1 MSVCSQC
8 GAAIAPTDPSCRM
21 CGWAVAEYAA
31 PNGHGHEHA
40 AGAPLFA
47 AQANASDDGW
57 LGAWVVPGGRLDL
70 APDANVFLEAAREED
85 APLRRLIVRA
95 SEPDASGVTEREYVL
110 NGRDVAIGRS
120 PGCDISLP
128 DDQLASRR
136 HALLRFLDGH
146 YSVID
151 LGSSNGT
158 AVNGHDIREDTRIF
172 AGDHIK
178 VGTHD
183 ILVSSEPAS
192 VNAAV
197 PASDPAGVHP
207 LAAPNTSPEIP
218 AIVPP
223 SSVTTPPFL
232 PKLDNH
238 EWADLGE
245 SAASIEPVAAPQDFA
260 ASSSSA
266 RSRTDT
272 GELESLHTRLN
283 EISAVLAQRAEDD
296 SRRAKQLQSRLREA
310 RSTLARALA
319 AQPDPAS
326 VAPPERLGE
335 LIDVAGQAAEN
346 PYHLDYVT
354 RLAGRSREIAD
365 ALRAL
370 DAAAPYQ
377 TLLLTLRALLEDLNK
392 HDL

>member
-21 CGWAVAEYAA
+21 CGWAVAEYAE
-31 PNGHGHEHA
+31 PNGHA
-40 AGAPLFA
+40 AAAPLFA
-47 AQANASDDGW
+47 ARANASDDGW
-57 LGAWVVPGGRLDL
+57 LGAWVVPGGRLDV
-70 APDANVFLEAAREED
+70 APDASVFPEAAREEN

-95 SEPDASGVTEREYVL
+95 SEPDASGVTEREYIL
-110 NGRDVAIGRS
+110 DGRDVAIGRS

-192 VNAAV
+192 DNAAM

-207 LAAPNTSPEIP
+207 LAAPNTNPELPAVIP
-218 AIVPP
+218 PAP
-223 SSVTTPPFL
+223 VTTPSFL
-232 PKLDNH
+232 PALETFARPDFV
-238 EWADLGE
+238 EAPTGPD
-245 SAASIEPVAAPQDFA
+245 PVAIQPDLAAGPAP
-260 ASSSSA
+260 A
-266 RSRTDT
+266 RTTTDT

-283 EISAVLAQRAEDD
+283 EIGAVLAQRAEED

-326 VAPPERLGE
+326 VATPERLGE
-335 LIDVAGQAAEN
+335 LIDVAGQTAEN

-354 RLAGRSREIAD
+354 KLAGRSREIAD
-365 ALRAL
+365 ALRTL
-370 DAAAPYQ
+370 DAATPYQ
-377 TLLLTLRALLEDLNK
+377 GLLLTLRALLEDLNT
-392 HDL
+392 HDS

>member
-8 GAAIAPTDPSCRM
+8 GATLAPTDPSCRM

-31 PNGHGHEHA
+31 PNGHA
-40 AGAPLFA
+40 AAAPLFA
-47 AQANASDDGW
+47 AQPNASDDGW

-95 SEPDASGVTEREYVL
+95 SEPDASGVTEREFVL
-110 NGRDVAIGRS
+110 DGRDVAIGRS

-207 LAAPNTSPEIP
+207 LAAPNTNPEIP
-218 AIVPP
+218 VVAPP
-223 SSVTTPPFL
+223 TPTPAPVTTPPFL
-232 PKLDNH
+232 PDLENN
-238 EWADLGE
+238 EWANLGE
-245 SAASIEPVAAPQDFA
+245 SVAAPEPVALPQDFA
-260 ASSSSA
+260 AGPAPA
-266 RSRTDT
+266 RTRTDT

-283 EISAVLAQRAEDD
+283 EIGAVLAQRAEDD

-319 AQPDPAS
+319 AQPDPTS
-326 VAPPERLGE
+326 VATPERLGE

-354 RLAGRSREIAD
+354 KLAGRSREIAD
-365 ALRAL
+365 ALRTL

-377 TLLLTLRALLEDLNK
+377 SLLLTLRALLEDLNT

>member
-8 GAAIAPTDPSCRM
+8 GAALAPTDPSCRR

-31 PNGHGHEHA
+31 PNGHA
-40 AGAPLFA
+40 AAAPLFA

-95 SEPDASGVTEREYVL
+95 SEPDASGVTEREYIL
-110 NGRDVAIGRS
+110 DGRDVAIGRS

-136 HALLRFLDGH
+136 HALLRFFDGH

-183 ILVSSEPAS
+183 ILVSSEQAS
-192 VNAAV
+192 VNAAM

-207 LAAPNTSPEIP
+207 LAAPNTNPEIP
-218 AIVPP
+218 AIIQPEP
-223 SSVTTPPFL
+223 VTTPPFL
-232 PKLDNH
+232 PALEQD
-238 EWADLGE
+238 EQPAPVE
-245 SAASIEPVAAPQDFA
+245 AQAAPDPVALPQAFA
-260 ASSSSA
+260 ASPAPA
-266 RSRTDT
+266 RMTTDT

-283 EISAVLAQRAEDD
+283 EIGAVLTQRAEED

-326 VAPPERLGE
+326 VATPERLGE

-354 RLAGRSREIAD
+354 KLAGRSREIAD
-365 ALRAL
+365 ALRTL

-377 TLLLTLRALLEDLNK
+377 SLLLTLRALLEDLNTQ
-392 HDL
+392 DL

>member
-1 MSVCSQC
+1 
-8 GAAIAPTDPSCRM
+8 M
-21 CGWAVAEYAA
+21 CGWAVAEYAV
-31 PNGHGHEHA
+31 PNGHA
-40 AGAPLFA
+40 AVGPLFA
-47 AQANASDDGW
+47 AQANTSDDGW

-95 SEPDASGVTEREYVL
+95 SEPDASGVTEREYIL
-110 NGRDVAIGRS
+110 DGRDVAIGRS

-183 ILVSSEPAS
+183 ILVSSEQAS
-192 VNAAV
+192 VNAAM

-207 LAAPNTSPEIP
+207 LAAPNTNPEIP
-218 AIVPP
+218 AIIQPEP
-223 SSVTTPPFL
+223 VTTPPFL
-232 PKLDNH
+232 PALEQNEQPVPVD
-238 EWADLGE
+238 AP
-245 SAASIEPVAAPQDFA
+245 AAPDPVALPQAFA
-260 ASSSSA
+260 AGPAPA
-266 RSRTDT
+266 RMTTDT

-283 EISAVLAQRAEDD
+283 EIGAVLTQRAEED

-326 VAPPERLGE
+326 VATPERLGE

-346 PYHLDYVT
+346 QYHLDYVT
-354 RLAGRSREIAD
+354 KLAGRSREIAD
-365 ALRAL
+365 ALRTL

-377 TLLLTLRALLEDLNK
+377 NLLLTLRALLEDLNTQ
-392 HDL
+392 DR

>member
-8 GAAIAPTDPSCRM
+8 GAALAPTDPSCRM

-31 PNGHGHEHA
+31 PNGHA
-40 AGAPLFA
+40 AMGPLFA
-47 AQANASDDGW
+47 AQANTSDDGW

-70 APDANVFLEAAREED
+70 APDANVFLEAARDED

-95 SEPDASGVTEREYVL
+95 SEPDASGVTEREYIL
-110 NGRDVAIGRS
+110 DGRDVAIGRS

-183 ILVSSEPAS
+183 ILVSSEQAS
-192 VNAAV
+192 VNAAM

-207 LAAPNTSPEIP
+207 LAAPNTNPEIP
-218 AIVPP
+218 AIIQPEP
-223 SSVTTPPFL
+223 VTTPPFMPAL
-232 PKLDNH
+232 EQDEQPAPV
-238 EWADLGE
+238 EAP
-245 SAASIEPVAAPQDFA
+245 AAPDPVALPQAFA
-260 ASSSSA
+260 ASHAPA
-266 RSRTDT
+266 RMTTDT

-283 EISAVLAQRAEDD
+283 EIGAVLTQRAEED

-326 VAPPERLGE
+326 VATPERLGE

-354 RLAGRSREIAD
+354 KLAGRSREIAD
-365 ALRAL
+365 ALRTL

-377 TLLLTLRALLEDLNK
+377 SLLLTLRALLEDLNT
-392 HDL
+392 